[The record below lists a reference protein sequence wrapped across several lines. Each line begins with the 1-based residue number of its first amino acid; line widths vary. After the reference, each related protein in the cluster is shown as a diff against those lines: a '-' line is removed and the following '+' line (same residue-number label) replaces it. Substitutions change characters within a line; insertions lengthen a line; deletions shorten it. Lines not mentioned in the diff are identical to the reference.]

1 MSIVNIVT
9 IYRSLD
15 LYFVP
20 KDLQEDKEKIYI
32 NILIIYMV
40 YVTLRVNLA
49 GYYIH
54 CYIYTS
60 TQQVRG
66 KNNERKAKKRER
78 KRQGQGKNT

>member
-32 NILIIYMV
+32 NTNYLHGIC
-40 YVTLRVNLA
+40 NFK
-49 GYYIH
+49 
-54 CYIYTS
+54 S
-60 TQQVRG
+60 
-66 KNNERKAKKRER
+66 
-78 KRQGQGKNT
+78 